1 MRNYIKT
8 SLIYCLWVCCAASP
22 AALSQ
27 DLQLAQSE
35 RLFGGDPSTSMQVDI
50 LPASKDNVI
59 GRKSGRRIPV
69 AIMGSA
75 ILDVVSINP
84 RTIRLE
90 GVGIML
96 VGKSDKSLCRKVDL
110 DADGHLDLHCEVQT
124 TGFRID
130 PGTYTIRF
138 KAETYDKTTLNG
150 EDQLTIV
157 AN

>member
-1 MRNYIKT
+1 MRNFAKT
-8 SLIYCLWVCCAASP
+8 SLVSCLWACTAVSMIAI
-22 AALSQ
+22 SQ
-27 DLQLAQSE
+27 DSQLAQTE
-35 RLFGGDPSTSMQVDI
+35 RLFGCDPSTSMQVDI
-50 LPASKDNVI
+50 LPESESNTI

-75 ILDVVSINP
+75 NLDVVSINP

-90 GVGIML
+90 GVGILL

-110 DADGHLDLHCEVQT
+110 NDDGYLDLHCEVQT
-124 TGFRID
+124 TGFRVD